1 MRVVHIR
8 RLALVNPHVVVLY
21 LNSVLAAFP
30 HTANGPTRLE
40 EHPGFCVGGARPAS
54 FRTLRPS
61 TTTTISFPASENFTS
76 TFFIVMRSLHTLIA
90 KLDAG
95 WEKAKRSP
103 GDGGTSRGFSGSF
116 WGNLAMGG
124 GRSPITVI

>member
-1 MRVVHIR
+1 MREERI
-8 RLALVNPHVVVLY
+8 LALVAGGRWGV
-21 LNSVLAAFP
+21 
-30 HTANGPTRLE
+30 
-40 EHPGFCVGGARPAS
+40 PGLPRFAI
-54 FRTLRPS
+54 LRPS

-76 TFFIVMRSLHTLIA
+76 TFFIVMRSFHTLIA

-116 WGNLAMGG
+116 WGNLVMGG
-124 GRSPITVI
+124 REIAHHCDINRTVWPKINTGRMARNDVGSDHRMGRLE